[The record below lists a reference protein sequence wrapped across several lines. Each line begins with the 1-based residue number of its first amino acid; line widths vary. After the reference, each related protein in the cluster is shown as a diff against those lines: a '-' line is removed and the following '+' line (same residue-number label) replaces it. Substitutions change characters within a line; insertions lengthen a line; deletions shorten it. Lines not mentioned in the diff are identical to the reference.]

1 MKAVLVALG
10 GNALL
15 KKGQKESILT
25 QFKNVEKTI
34 EKISVLAKEHV
45 LTITHGNGPQV
56 GSSLIRV
63 EEAFGKA
70 YSLPLEVVVAET
82 EAEIGYIIQQSL
94 YNFLKRH
101 KIDLPVISVLTQVI
115 VSKEDPAF
123 KNPTKFIGPY
133 YNAKQAVELKKQ
145 GMHIKADPRGGFR
158 RVVASPLPLKIVE
171 ASAIK
176 KFTKEAIVIAAG
188 GGGIPVVEERGNLR
202 GVEAVIDK
210 DLASAVLAT
219 DLGVELFIILT
230 DVPCAYL
237 DFGKPTQRP
246 LRRITLKQAEQYIK
260 EGHFGEGSMGPKI
273 QAAIN
278 YLQKVNGL
286 AIITSPEK
294 ISQAL
299 QQRDGTI
306 ISRGFTAR

>member
-1 MKAVLVALG
+1 
-10 GNALL
+10 
-15 KKGQKESILT
+15 
-25 QFKNVEKTI
+25 
-34 EKISVLAKEHV
+34 
-45 LTITHGNGPQV
+45 
-56 GSSLIRV
+56 
-63 EEAFGKA
+63 
-70 YSLPLEVVVAET
+70 
-82 EAEIGYIIQQSL
+82 
-94 YNFLKRH
+94 
-101 KIDLPVISVLTQVI
+101 
-115 VSKEDPAF
+115 
-123 KNPTKFIGPY
+123 
-133 YNAKQAVELKKQ
+133 
-145 GMHIKADPRGGFR
+145 MHIKADPRGGFR

-286 AIITSPEK
+286 VIITSPEK

>member
-101 KIDLPVISVLTQVI
+101 KSP
-115 VSKEDPAF
+115 DP
-123 KNPTKFIGPY
+123 GY
-133 YNAKQAVELKKQ
+133 SLE
-145 GMHIKADPRGGFR
+145 GG
-158 RVVASPLPLKIVE
+158 SCLQESHEIH
-171 ASAIK
+171 
-176 KFTKEAIVIAAG
+176 
-188 GGGIPVVEERGNLR
+188 
-202 GVEAVIDK
+202 
-210 DLASAVLAT
+210 
-219 DLGVELFIILT
+219 
-230 DVPCAYL
+230 
-237 DFGKPTQRP
+237 RP
-246 LRRITLKQAEQYIK
+246 LL
-260 EGHFGEGSMGPKI
+260 
-273 QAAIN
+273 
-278 YLQKVNGL
+278 
-286 AIITSPEK
+286 
-294 ISQAL
+294 
-299 QQRDGTI
+299 
-306 ISRGFTAR
+306 

>member
-210 DLASAVLAT
+210 DL
-219 DLGVELFIILT
+219 
-230 DVPCAYL
+230 
-237 DFGKPTQRP
+237 GKPTQRP

-286 AIITSPEK
+286 VIITSPEK

>member
-1 MKAVLVALG
+1 MKAVLDALG

-210 DLASAVLAT
+210 DLASAVLAA

-286 AIITSPEK
+286 VIITSPEK

>member
-286 AIITSPEK
+286 VIITSPEK